1 MDNRATIYESFV
13 KAKQQN
19 CKKIA
24 VLIDPDEDKLHNLE
38 QTIDL
43 AVENGVC
50 FFFIGGSLVFSDA
63 LESVLH
69 TIKTR
74 CQIPTILFPGSS
86 RQLSYSADALLFLS
100 LISGRNPEL
109 LIGKHVETA
118 SFIKNSP
125 LEVIPTGYMLVDGGV
140 ATSVSYMSNTQ
151 PIPFDKH
158 DIAVSTA
165 IAGELLGFKLIYMD
179 AGSGAK
185 QSISEEMVRRV
196 SRSIDIPLVV
206 GGGIRDLQTASAILE
221 AGADILV
228 IGSAIEKEP
237 TFIKEVARLI
247 QA

>member
-13 KAKQQN
+13 KAKCQN

-38 QTIDL
+38 HTIKL
-43 AVENGVC
+43 AVENNVS
-50 FFFIGGSLVFSDA
+50 FFSIGGSLVFSDS
-63 LESVLH
+63 LEQVLH
-69 TIKTR
+69 KIKTH
-74 CQIPTILFPGSS
+74 CSIPTILFPGSS

-125 LEVIPTGYMLVDGGV
+125 LEVIPTGYMLIDGGV
-140 ATSVSYMSNTQ
+140 ATSVSYMSNTL
-151 PIPFDKH
+151 PIPHDKY

-179 AGSGAK
+179 AGSGANR
-185 QSISEEMVRRV
+185 SVSPDMVKRV
-196 SRSIDIPLVV
+196 SRSIDIPLIV
-206 GGGIRDLQTASAILE
+206 GGGIRDLQTANAIFD

-228 IGSAIEKEP
+228 VGSAIEKDP
-237 TFIKEVARLI
+237 TFIQEVAKLART
-247 QA
+247 